1 MQEFQSLLSV
11 LNDPGGHGLHGVSP
25 CETKNSPA
33 SQNLQKTNASF
44 CEFLLVAPVL
54 PKVDVK
60 FGHISHESIPETPT
74 FSLYVSAGHGVQ

>member
-1 MQEFQSLLSV
+1 MQVFGSPLSAMK
-11 LNDPGGHGLHGVSP
+11 DPIGHGLHGVSP
-25 CETKNSPA
+25 PVTKNSPA

-60 FGHISHESIPETPT
+60 FGHISHEPTPETPT
-74 FSLYVSAGHGVQ
+74 FSLYVSAGHGAQ